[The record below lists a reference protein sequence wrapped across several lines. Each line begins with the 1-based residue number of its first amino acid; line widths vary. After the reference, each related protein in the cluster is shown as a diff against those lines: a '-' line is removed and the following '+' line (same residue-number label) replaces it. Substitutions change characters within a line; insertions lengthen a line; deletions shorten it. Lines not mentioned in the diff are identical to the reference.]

1 MQRVTKPELMDDQA
15 QSEAYVEADFAEA
28 HSRIVDTFGRCFP
41 GEDVSDHILDLGCRP
56 GDICSRFA
64 ARYPGC
70 SLMGV

>member
-1 MQRVTKPELMDDQA
+1 MQRVTEPELMDDQA
-15 QSEAYVEADFAEA
+15 QSEAYAEADFAEA

-56 GDICSRFA
+56 GDICFRFA